1 MLGKD
6 PKTKD
11 NAKSNYSDINYS
23 TTSTVDD
30 SAILSNTSTIDV
42 IANSTKDRSLAN
54 QSYVSD
60 TEKTSSNSYI
70 ILVVF
75 IIIAVVCIFISIIII
90 YFRKFRKRT
99 KSNGQ
104 PEELVERPLFD
115 TSITSV

>member
-11 NAKSNYSDINYS
+11 NAKSNYSDVNYS
-23 TTSTVDD
+23 TTSAVNE
-30 SAILSNTSTIDV
+30 SATLLITSTIDV

-60 TEKTSSNSYI
+60 TEITSSNSYI
-70 ILVVF
+70 ILIIF

-90 YFRKFRKRT
+90 YFRKFRKRI

-104 PEELVERPLFD
+104 PEDLVSPLCD